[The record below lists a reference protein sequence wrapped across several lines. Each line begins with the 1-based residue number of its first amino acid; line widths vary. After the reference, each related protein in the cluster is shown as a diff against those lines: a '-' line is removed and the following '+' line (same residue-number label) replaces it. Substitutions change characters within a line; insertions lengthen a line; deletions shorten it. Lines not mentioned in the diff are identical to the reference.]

1 MALQIRRG
9 SEAQRQ
15 ALAGVDVPTEG
26 ELLYD
31 KTTKKLFIGYG
42 LTDGGHEA
50 GYFSSVEVAGQDTL
64 LSTGVNSSL
73 TVVAGTN
80 ITLTTNDNTNSLT
93 IDGPANFNGG
103 IIAQLTVGEEYA
115 ANPTDS
121 YVDFEGSGDIL
132 MRMGANMSTYG
143 NDISPSIQ
151 IAAYRSSPANNNA
164 GPKIEFRQST
174 VAGLDEVIANI
185 RSVVT
190 NVADNAESGK
200 LVFGVVDAANVVS
213 IDATGVVG
221 NLTGDVTGDLKGSVF
236 ADDSSM
242 LVDAINGNFFGNL
255 NGNVTGN
262 LTGNVTGNLTGHVIG
277 SVFSDDS
284 TVLVDGP
291 SGVLR
296 GEHIGILTGDV
307 YGRLITSQ
315 LEIVNNAIVSRSGND
330 SISMNP
336 SGTGAVNI
344 SSNLITNGLQIFGPS
359 TDGSSGDGS
368 ISVISQISTASSLR
382 LLEIHNTPL
391 GTGGVV
397 FGRARGTIVT
407 QTTVQNNDSIKNL
420 VFAGHDGTDYR
431 FSSSITA
438 GVEGTVSAGY
448 VPGKLIFSTA
458 HTDGTPISRMAVSAT
473 AVTSTVPFQVVTY
486 ANATAR
492 DAAITSP
499 AAGMIVFLTGTSK
512 FSGYNGS
519 TWDNLN

>member
-31 KTTKKLFIGYG
+31 KTTKKLFIGDG

-80 ITLTTNDNTNSLT
+80 IALTTNDSTNTLT
-93 IDGPANFNGG
+93 IDGPADFNGG
-103 IIAQLTVGEEYA
+103 TIATLSVGEDYA

-121 YVDFEGSGDIL
+121 FVDIEGGGNRL
-132 MRMGANMSTYG
+132 MRMGANMSTFSS
-143 NDISPSIQ
+143 DASPYIQ
-151 IAAYRSSPANNNA
+151 IAAYRNSPANNNA
-164 GPKIEFRQST
+164 GPMIEFRQST
-174 VAGLDEVIANI
+174 AVGLDTVIANI
-185 RSVVT
+185 KSVVT
-190 NVADNAESGK
+190 NITNGSEAGK
-200 LVFGVVDAANVVS
+200 LVFGVADAANVVS
-213 IDATGVVG
+213 IDSTGVVG
-221 NLTGDVTGDLKGSVF
+221 NLTGDVTGDVTGNVTGDVF
-236 ADDSSM
+236 STDGVKVLDSGTDGTNATFTGF
-242 LVDAINGNFFGNL
+242 V
-255 NGNVTGN
+255 NGNVTGI
-262 LTGNVTGNLTGHVIG
+262 LTGHVIG

-315 LEIVNNAIVSRSGND
+315 LEIVNNSIVSRSGND

-368 ISVISQISTASSLR
+368 ITVISQASTASSLR

-407 QTTVQNNDSIKNL
+407 QNTVQNNDSIKNL

-438 GVEGTVSAGY
+438 GVEGVVSAGY

-458 HTDGTPISRMAVSAT
+458 HTDGTPISRMTVSAT

-486 ANATAR
+486 ADATAR
-492 DAAITSP
+492 DTAITSP